1 MSLIKRGKALR
12 NSIVESG
19 DGFKEKEK
27 IENQDLSEEEQ
38 LER

>member
-19 DGFKEKEK
+19 EGFTEKRE
-27 IENQDLSEEEQ
+27 IENQDLSEDEE

>member
-19 DGFKEKEK
+19 DDFKEKEE